1 MGKKSKKR
9 KNKRQ
14 RPSIPPITSRD
25 RHHICFQKRDWSSGY
40 AKAIC
45 MAFVRYVP
53 VVYHRE
59 LHSML
64 KTVPVPPQDMLKE
77 AWMAYQRNKDAID
90 AYDVCRA
97 AAWLYVNIPDTEFRQ
112 AMQVQIDFFATRPY
126 KVN

>member
-1 MGKKSKKR
+1 MGKRLKKR

-14 RPSIPPITSRD
+14 RPRIPPITSRD

-97 AAWLYVNIPDTEFRQ
+97 AAWLYVNIPDVEFRQ

>member
-1 MGKKSKKR
+1 MGKKLKKR

-14 RPSIPPITSRD
+14 RPRIPPITSRD

-97 AAWLYVNIPDTEFRQ
+97 AAWLYVNIPDVEFRQ